1 MTEIETL
8 KNQEDFLRA
17 KNSKEFLSTV
27 KGFRD
32 ITGEE
37 ALKREK
43 IKNILIKNFRLY
55 GFEPAETPIIEYE
68 EFMKKGNEQDE
79 VISDIFRLQ
88 DKGGRNLGLR
98 WEFTFQLKRIAKN
111 KKLPYKRYQI
121 GSVFRDEPVSS
132 NRFREFTQCD
142 IDVIGSGYKEDAEVL
157 KITSKILNE
166 LGIKYEIYINS
177 RRLMNEIL
185 DKEGIKNN
193 KEQIIRELDKL
204 DKLSEKEVRDNLK
217 KYNAEKLIDVL
228 KKKDFK
234 KCKNYKDIEE
244 LEKYCRYFNVKVSF
258 LPTLA
263 RGLSYYNANVFEVK
277 SRDMKESIVSGGSYL
292 VDNIQCTG
300 LSFGLDR
307 LQKIA
312 SIKLDNLQ
320 CLIINIEQDKETIE
334 LAEKLRENEIITIIL
349 DKISKG
355 LDYANKNK
363 IPFVIFVGK
372 EEIKQKK
379 FKLRN
384 MNSGKE
390 EMLNFEQL
398 KKTLKNK

>member
-1 MTEIETL
+1 ME
-8 KNQEDFLRA
+8 
-17 KNSKEFLSTV
+17 TV
-27 KGFRD
+27 KGFQD

-43 IKNILIKNFRLY
+43 IKEILTNNFRLY
-55 GFEPAETPIIEYE
+55 GFEPAETPTIEYE
-68 EFMKKGNEQDE
+68 EFVKKGNENDE
-79 VISDIFRLQ
+79 VISDIFKLR
-88 DKGGRNLGLR
+88 DKGNRNLALR
-98 WEFTFQLKRIAKN
+98 YEFTFQLNRIAKN

-157 KITSKILNE
+157 KITSKILDE

-177 RRLMNEIL
+177 RRLLNEVL
-185 DKEGIKNN
+185 DKEGIKN
-193 KEQIIRELDKL
+193 KEEVIKELDKL
-204 DKLSEKEVRDNLK
+204 NKLNEKEVKDNLK
-217 KYNAEKLIDVL
+217 KYKAEKLIDVL

-234 KCKNYKDIEE
+234 KYSNYKNIEE
-244 LEKYCRYFNVKVSF
+244 LMKYCKYYNVNVNF

-277 SRDMKESIVSGGSYL
+277 SKDMKESIVGGGSYL
-292 VDNIQCTG
+292 IDSVQATG

-307 LQKIA
+307 LQKLA
-312 SIKLDNLQ
+312 NIKLDNIQ
-320 CLIINIEQDKETIE
+320 CLIINIQQDKEAIV
-334 LAEKLRENEIITIIL
+334 LAEELRKNKIRTIIL

-355 LDYANKNK
+355 LDYANSMK
-363 IPFVIFVGK
+363 IPYVIFVGQ
-372 EEIKQKK
+372 EEIKNKK

-384 MNSGKE
+384 MKTGKE
-390 EMLNFEQL
+390 EMLKKEDIL
-398 KKTLKNK
+398 KKIR